1 MIVTIQLFASLKET
15 LGDTIDIELPE
26 PVTVGSLMQKFVELH
41 PEFKDAAT
49 ALNVAVDLEYV
60 TENAPILPG
69 QEVAMFPPV
78 SGG

>member
-1 MIVTIQLFASLKET
+1 
-15 LGDTIDIELPE
+15 
-26 PVTVGSLMQKFVELH
+26 MQKFVELH
-41 PEFKDAAT
+41 PEFKDAAA

>member
-1 MIVTIQLFASLKET
+1 MVVTIQLFASLKET
-15 LGDTIDIELPE
+15 LGDTIDIDLPE

-41 PEFKDAAT
+41 PEFKDAAA